1 MKIQSAE
8 FLISNSR
15 ADQCPQTDKPE
26 YAFIGRSNV
35 GKSSLINMLTGR
47 KALAMTSSTPG
58 KTMLINHF
66 VINDEWYLVDLPGYG
81 YAQRGRREVDKLKK
95 LIEHYVLDR
104 EQLTCLFV
112 LIDSRL
118 TPQKIDLE
126 FIRFLGQHGVP
137 FGIIFTKADKPK
149 RGELKKNVD
158 RFLATLQE
166 EWEEL
171 PPYFITSSVTG
182 LGREAFLDYID
193 TVNKS
198 ILG

>member
-126 FIRFLGQHGVP
+126 FIRFLGEHGVP

-171 PPYFITSSVTG
+171 PPYFITSSGTG

-198 ILG
+198 IVG